1 MFWGSSL
8 PLFVCIILQSN
19 GLLIHGQSNI
29 SAPSTEQKDHDY
41 IYMKQLLHL
50 ETTLNS
56 VLLDFA
62 SLKLENQHLQQQLKL
77 FEQQQTLLTA
87 QIGAF
92 NHTTKM
98 EITSLKD
105 SLKVF
110 KTENRVLKE
119 RLNSMNS
126 SVSAAALLCDENIG
140 SLNSTTTLLLSENIA
155 MKLKLDKLDSKT
167 MYLQQNMTTPDDV
180 RMLEKI
186 ITFNL
191 EQTIQENEQEFMK
204 NISGTIKELQWKDHR
219 ILLLLSDVDDRTKN
233 VENRTKNVDNRTKTL
248 QYSVTH
254 LENQQL
260 HMKNDVQNV
269 SQSLGLDVTKLKESL
284 LKLQTG
290 AVYTVA
296 FSAGANGVFTQY
308 DAEETVMFQNTLC
321 AVGGG
326 YDRRSG
332 VFTVPKNGLY
342 IIFCN
347 VVGNFTAKII
357 INGSAKAGLMASYG
371 SYSYNY
377 GYHTG
382 SNLIVQQLQVN
393 DRVWIQTVNRGL
405 NLYPNYQYPDSIF
418 TVVMIKSFE
427 YL

>member
-62 SLKLENQHLQQQLKL
+62 SLKLENLRLQQKQKL

-92 NHTTKM
+92 NHTINKM

-105 SLKVF
+105 SLEVF

-119 RLNSMNS
+119 RLNSINS
-126 SVSAAALLCDENIG
+126 SISAAALLCDENIG

-204 NISGTIKELQWKDHR
+204 NISVTMKELQWKDHR
-219 ILLLLSDVDDRTKN
+219 ILLLLSDVDNRTKN

-248 QYSVTH
+248 EYSVTD
-254 LENQQL
+254 LEKQQL
-260 HMKNDVQNV
+260 LTKNDVQNM
-269 SQSLGLDVTKLKESL
+269 SQSLGLDVTKLKASL
-284 LKLQTG
+284 LKLQTD
-290 AVYTVA
+290 AAYTVA
-296 FSAGANGVFTQY
+296 FSAGANGGLYNTAQ
-308 DAEETVMFQNTLC
+308 TVMFQNTLY

-326 YDRRSG
+326 YDRRTG
-332 VFTVPKNGLY
+332 VFTVPKSGLY

-347 VVGNFTAKII
+347 VVADRYGNFTATIM
-357 INGSAKAGLMASYG
+357 INGSERAGVMVYYG
-371 SYSYNY
+371 FHSYSYA
-377 GYHTG
+377 YHTG

-393 DRVWIQTVNRGL
+393 DRVWIQTVIGGRVYSVNK
-405 NLYPNYQYPDSIF
+405 DTIF
-418 TVVMIKSFE
+418 TVVMIKSSE
-427 YL
+427 